1 MSLRTKLESQLIN
14 LRSFRSF
21 FPLLRTVGDMLMLP
35 AQMARKGGRSNTFP
49 FVINI
54 NITTRCN
61 LHCPYCFNAEN
72 KVARADEL
80 TLDEYRRLAAQWAPY
95 RPGVFLSG
103 GEPFAREDVIE
114 IVEAFKRFGLP
125 VGLVSNGTL
134 MTADQARRL
143 ADLGLNALLI
153 SIHGGRETHDRTVG
167 MTGAY
172 DRSLAALRTWTEMK
186 KRPGPM
192 VNYVLSEK
200 SVSDLAQ
207 FVDDVADLPRVVV
220 RLSHLNFL
228 TADEIAKQ
236 RDFWRGRFNDVPID
250 ILTHQYEP
258 QEGAFAPLI
267 EFLHS
272 DRARGVLTKP
282 VLDDHEIRQWYS
294 KTAALS
300 RRCVFIWRST
310 FLNAQ
315 GDVYP
320 CQFLYVRMG
329 NLRQDRME
337 AIWNNELY
345 RRFRSTLRQ
354 GLMPGCARCCKI

>member
-186 KRPGPM
+186 KRPELPETFSS
-192 VNYVLSEK
+192 LS
-200 SVSDLAQ
+200 S
-207 FVDDVADLPRVVV
+207 
-220 RLSHLNFL
+220 
-228 TADEIAKQ
+228 
-236 RDFWRGRFNDVPID
+236 
-250 ILTHQYEP
+250 
-258 QEGAFAPLI
+258 
-267 EFLHS
+267 
-272 DRARGVLTKP
+272 RAKP
-282 VLDDHEIRQWYS
+282 VIPANHINTRKDQSDGVEWLEAS
-294 KTAALS
+294 
-300 RRCVFIWRST
+300 ST
-310 FLNAQ
+310 FRNRL
-315 GDVYP
+315 
-320 CQFLYVRMG
+320 
-329 NLRQDRME
+329 
-337 AIWNNELY
+337 AIIKV
-345 RRFRSTLRQ
+345 T
-354 GLMPGCARCCKI
+354 P